1 MEGVSFVAP
10 VRNGAAWIRDT
21 LEGIFSQADGRPME
35 VIVVD
40 DRSNDGSSALLRQLA
55 DVWPLRIIAGD
66 GRGAAAATNAGI
78 RAAQF
83 PIICQVDQ
91 DVALQRGWMRLL
103 VQELDDVSVAAAQGH
118 YVSDPAAT
126 LCARAMSLDL
136 EQRYAAIDGQDTD
149 QVCTGNAAYRADA
162 LRRVGLFDETLGYGY
177 DNDLSYRLRAAGY
190 RLTFCRAAQSV
201 HCWRER
207 LGGYLVQQYGFG
219 YGRLD
224 LVAKHPRR
232 IAGDSV
238 SPAGMMVHPLLMSM
252 AVAAL
257 LTAPVAAVA
266 GLGWRPLAVAAA
278 TLVAGLALERLT
290 AGIGAARRFRDPA
303 PLVFPLLHLLRDLAW
318 VAAIVMWSSRR
329 LGRVP
334 TTPSHSMRPRRL
346 ADGIRDLGFGI
357 RGGAKSQIPNP
368 KSRVLC
374 LIPVH
379 NEAATLPA
387 VVAEVRACRP
397 DLDILAIDDGSTD
410 ATAWLLERGI
420 VGPGTNDPGIR
431 TGNTIRW
438 LRLPERMGI
447 GSAMRAGL
455 RYAARLGYDAAVRID
470 GDGQHRADEI
480 DRLLAPIDEG
490 RADVALGSRYARPH
504 AERMSPLRLAQ
515 RLLAACLSALTRRR
529 VTDATSGF
537 CAVGPRAMRVLAE
550 HHPTGYPEPELRLF
564 LSRNALSV
572 VEVPVR
578 ARFRLGGTTS
588 LTAGRVAAACARVML
603 AIIIVP
609 FRGKVELAG
618 E

>member
-1 MEGVSFVAP
+1 VV
-10 VRNGAAWIRDT
+10 
-21 LEGIFSQADGRPME
+21 LRP
-35 VIVVD
+35 
-40 DRSNDGSSALLRQLA
+40 
-55 DVWPLRIIAGD
+55 
-66 GRGAAAATNAGI
+66 
-78 RAAQF
+78 
-83 PIICQVDQ
+83 
-91 DVALQRGWMRLL
+91 GWMRLL
-103 VQELDDVSVAAAQGH
+103 VQELDDPSVAAAQGY
-118 YVSDPAAT
+118 YVSDPAAP

-149 QVCTGNAAYRADA
+149 QVCTGNAAYRAEA
-162 LRRVGLFDETLGYGY
+162 LRCVGFFDETLGYGY
-177 DNDLSYRLRAAGY
+177 DNDLSYRLRAAGF
-190 RLTFCRAAQSV
+190 RLTICRSAQSV
-201 HCWRER
+201 HRWRDG

-232 IAGDSV
+232 VGGDAV

-252 AVAAL
+252 AVAFL
-257 LTAPVAAVA
+257 LAAPLAAAA
-266 GLGWRPLAVAAA
+266 GLPWWLLVVAAA
-278 TLVAGLALERLT
+278 TLVSGLALERLA
-290 AGIGAARRFRDPA
+290 AGVSAARRFRDPA
-303 PLVFPLLHLLRDLAW
+303 PFVFPLLHLVRDLAW
-318 VAAIVMWSSRR
+318 VAAIGMWSARR
-329 LGRVP
+329 LGGVP
-334 TTPSHSMRPRRL
+334 ASPSHSMRPRTEKGVGSLFLRASRAEKDSRPL
-346 ADGIRDLGFGI
+346 FPARP
-357 RGGAKSQIPNP
+357 Q
-368 KSRVLC
+368 RVLC
-374 LIPVH
+374 LIPAH
-379 NEAATLPA
+379 NEAAALTA

-397 DLDILAIDDGSTD
+397 DLDILVIDDGSTD
-410 ATAWLLERGI
+410 ATPLLLDRGI
-420 VGPGTNDPGIR
+420 GAAGVLNDQGIE
-431 TGNTIRW
+431 NHVRW

-470 GDGQHRADEI
+470 GDGQHRAVEI
-480 DRLLAPIDEG
+480 DGLLAPIAEG
-490 RADVALGSRYARPH
+490 HADVVLGSRYARPDTNPTS
-504 AERMSPLRLAQ
+504 ALRLAK

-578 ARFRLGGTTS
+578 ARFRLAGTTS
-588 LTAGRVAAACARVML
+588 LTAGRVAAACARVVL